1 MVRLSTVY
9 RYVLVEV
16 PASATKPCPIST
28 PCAYTR
34 TLLSAQVFNLGM
46 LQGETQIVREQLQ
59 RNKTARF
66 VSRHEHNAHLTPNR
80 SRPPAHHPQ
89 PRRRRPRAG
98 PTTPS
103 SVAPPRPYPT
113 PYPRPQ
119 TPYTSPPPSTR
130 ARGVAQ
136 RAVRDD
142 EAP

>member
-16 PASATKPCPIST
+16 PASATKPCPISA

-34 TLLSAQVFNLGM
+34 ALLGAQVFILGK
-46 LQGETQIVREQLQ
+46 LQGETRIVREQLQ
-59 RNKTARF
+59 RNGTARF

-80 SRPPAHHPQ
+80 SRPPAHHPP

-98 PTTPS
+98 STTPS
-103 SVAPPRPYPT
+103 SAAPPRPYPT

-119 TPYTSPPPSTR
+119 TPYTSPPPSAPTPSR
-130 ARGVAQ
+130 A
-136 RAVRDD
+136 
-142 EAP
+142 